1 MNYTYNITHKK
12 HINMK
17 TQTGG
22 NSKRLIYGTMEKQ

>member
-1 MNYTYNITHKK
+1 MNHTTSHIKK

-22 NSKRLIYGTMEKQ
+22 NGKRLIYETVGEK